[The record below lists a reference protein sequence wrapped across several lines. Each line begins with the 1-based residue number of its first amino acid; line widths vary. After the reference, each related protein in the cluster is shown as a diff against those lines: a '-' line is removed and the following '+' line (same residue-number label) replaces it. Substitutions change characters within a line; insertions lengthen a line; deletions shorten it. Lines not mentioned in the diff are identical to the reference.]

1 MGCVKKDDDDKAKIK
16 EQAQRIQDLGD
27 DLDNANE
34 LLTIA
39 EEKAKEQAATIGRLR
54 AACAFGDGDSE
65 GPEFLRE
72 VATAISTS
80 GWIESAKALRA
91 KADVEEAAL
100 GEKTC

>member
-39 EEKAKEQAATIGRLR
+39 EEKVKEQAATIKRLWAVAIAIAIR
-54 AACAFGDGDSE
+54 TREWIAFAAGLYAK
-65 GPEFLRE
+65 
-72 VATAISTS
+72 ATA
-80 GWIESAKALRA
+80 
-91 KADVEEAAL
+91 EEDAL
-100 GEKTC
+100 GEQT